1 MKSLLKLLTN
11 IRFWLIVGFVLG
23 TLLLIMVG
31 YLFDW
36 SQGIQILSIV
46 VLFFILLLIFMF
58 LSLRSARS
66 TKHIEQS
73 ISPSPAS
80 FLAPDRKLEIEQFR
94 QKMIGEIQSLKKG
107 TVAAGKK
114 GKSNLYSLP
123 WYILFGPENSGKS
136 TLVENSGLHFP
147 MGLETG
153 ATQNCDWFYSNTSVL
168 IDTAGTII
176 EPEDQDRAHGEWYE
190 LINLIS
196 KQRNRLPLN
205 GAIVCVNLLKILDTT
220 PDDVESLAKLLRSR
234 VNDLIQSSGF
244 HIPLYVIFTKCDLL
258 EGFTE
263 FFNQMPDD
271 KINQI
276 WGYTFSQTS
285 LNDEEVEDLFSQEYD
300 KLYDVLVNLR
310 LANLSNP
317 GDILKQS
324 KIYSFPEKFYSA
336 KEKIN
341 HFISHLFQQNFY
353 AENPIF
359 RGFYF
364 TSSTQDQLSVNRA
377 SEEIEMQFNP
387 ETHVT
392 QHRGPKINPRAYFTH
407 KLFSELIIPEQSLVK
422 PTPRMKLRFNFKNI
436 VLGFITVVVLILFI
450 FNIIMSAARNRD
462 DIIALNSMIHV
473 VDQVDWEQKAEPA
486 HFEIL
491 YQIQS
496 FTTHLQD
503 APFLSGSIY
512 QGDRLI
518 KPANQI
524 FIKKFVPLMSNF
536 LYRDVLS
543 KYLHS
548 YLNKTAT
555 VKRDQAYEYLR
566 AYLLLDI
573 EINRLSDEEAEKEFL
588 KSLMTTLV
596 DSIFNQKFN
605 KAYQNIFNEQNI
617 TSLHTLLQK
626 EVTYFVDVLT
636 YEDIENLDL
645 PFKNDKRL
653 VDRVRKA
660 LGKPDISDVYARI
673 KREGMVKYKQITI
686 NKLLSQ
692 YGEDYFE
699 DNTSVS
705 EFFSK
710 TAWNNYISDK
720 IDEVSK
726 NPNRDDWVL
735 NVQASELPAEFQD
748 ATIMKQKL
756 RQRYFYEYGKA
767 WWKFLGNIRYLPF
780 EDEKGASR
788 QLIGLGDFI
797 ESPIRKLIDI
807 VTDQTRFEGVIDQK
821 AVEIKKELGLAARR
835 HSIDDQFRFVHA
847 LSEDEGGKL
856 GDLLSHYE
864 ILSSVMEK
872 MQEDPGENS
881 AKMAADVIQQGSG
894 DIPDALQSIRRS
906 LRRLDQNARISVF
919 EKPVTMT
926 WSVLLAKVQQYLNQQ
941 WAENVNQ
948 IFDSEIAD
956 TYPINKKSNTEI
968 PPVDLAR
975 FFKKNDGILWNFVD
989 IELKPFL
996 RKNSWNPDTW
1006 EGEGIL
1012 LSQDYKSSLQKANDI
1027 TEGLGLLTR
1036 DDIKLDFKILPQ
1048 LPASK
1053 IGSVE
1058 QIILFI
1064 DGQELVYRMGRPT
1077 WENFFWP
1084 NPESVGSARLEV
1096 RTRITTYRPQQFDG
1110 SWSWFRLLD
1119 QAVIK
1124 KSTAAEINAE
1134 WRFPPD
1140 QNYEIQVKFKI
1151 SAHTINNPFGQK
1163 SFFKISFP
1171 ASLSE

>member
-1 MKSLLKLLTN
+1 MKSLLKLLTS
-11 IRFWLIVGFVLG
+11 IRFWLIVGFLLG
-23 TLLLIMVG
+23 TFSLLVAG

-36 SQGIQILSIV
+36 TNSIQILSIV
-46 VLFFILLLIFMF
+46 ILFFVVLFIFMF
-58 LSLRSARS
+58 MSLRSARS
-66 TKHIEQS
+66 TKQIQYS

-94 QKMIGEIQSLKKG
+94 QKQLGEILSLKKG
-107 TVAAGKK
+107 IHSKGKK

-123 WYILFGPENSGKS
+123 WYILFGPENAGK
-136 TLVENSGLHFP
+136 TTIIENSGLHFP
-147 MGLETG
+147 MGLEAG
-153 ATQNCDWFYSNTSVL
+153 ATQNCDWFYSNTAVL
-168 IDTAGTII
+168 IDTAWKII
-176 EPEDQDRAHGEWYE
+176 EPEDHDKARGEWYE
-190 LINLIS
+190 LINLLS
-196 KQRNRLPLN
+196 RQRKRLPLN
-205 GAIVCVNLLKILDTT
+205 GAIVCVNLSRIMETT

-234 VNDLIQSSGF
+234 VNELIQSSGF
-244 HIPLYVIFTKCDLL
+244 HIPLYVVFTKCDLL

-263 FFNQMPDD
+263 FFNEMSDD
-271 KINQI
+271 EIGQI
-276 WGYTFSQTS
+276 WGYTFPDTN
-285 LNDEEVEDLFSQEYD
+285 LNDGEIENIINREID
-300 KLYDVLVNLR
+300 KLAEVLANLR

-324 KIYSFPEKFYSA
+324 KIYNFPEKFYSA

-341 HFISHLFQQNFY
+341 HFISHLFQPNFY

-364 TSSTQDQLSVNRA
+364 TSATQTQLSVNRA

-392 QHRGPKINPRAYFTH
+392 QYRGAKFNPKAYFTH
-407 KLFSELIIPEQSLVK
+407 KLFSQLIVAEQYLVK
-422 PTPRMKLRFNFKNI
+422 PTPRMKIRYYFKNI
-436 VLGFITVVVLILFI
+436 VLGFVAAVVLGLFI
-450 FNIIMSAARNRD
+450 FNIIMSAARNTD
-462 DIIALNSMIHV
+462 DIITLKSMV
-473 VDQVDWEQKAEPA
+473 QAVDQFDWEQKAEPA

-491 YQIQS
+491 YQIQA

-503 APFLSGSIY
+503 PPFLSGSIY
-512 QGDRLI
+512 QGERLI

-524 FIKKFVPLMSNF
+524 FIRKFNPLISNF

-548 YLNKTAT
+548 YLNKTASVT
-555 VKRDQAYEYLR
+555 RDQAYEYLR
-566 AYLLLDI
+566 AYLLLDT
-573 EINRLSDEEAEKEFL
+573 EINRLSDEEAEKQFL

-596 DSIFNQKFN
+596 DSIFEQKFN
-605 KAYQNIFNEQNI
+605 IAYQNTFNEQNI
-617 TSLHTLLQK
+617 TDLNTLLQK

-636 YEDIENLDL
+636 YEDIDNLNL

-653 VDRVRKA
+653 VENVRKT

-673 KREGMVKYKQITI
+673 RREGMVKFKQITI
-686 NKLLSQ
+686 SQ
-692 YGEDYFE
+692 MLYQAGGDFFD
-699 DNTSVS
+699 DNTAIS

-710 TAWNNYISDK
+710 NAWQSYVLDK
-720 IDEVSK
+720 IDEASK

-756 RQRYFYEYGKA
+756 MQRYFYEYGKA
-767 WWKFLGNIRYLPF
+767 WWKFLGNIRYAPF
-780 EDEKGASR
+780 QDEMDASR
-788 QLIGLGDFI
+788 RLNELADFI
-797 ESPIRKLIDI
+797 ESPIRKLIDN

-821 AVEIKKELGLAARR
+821 AVELKKELGLTANR
-835 HSIDDQFRFVHA
+835 HSIDEQFRFVHA

-856 GDLLSHYE
+856 GDLLSQYE
-864 ILSSVMEK
+864 LLGGVMEK

-881 AKMAADVIQQGSG
+881 AKIAAAVIQQGSG
-894 DIPDALQSIRRS
+894 DIPVALQSIRRS
-906 LRRLDQNARISVF
+906 LRRLDQDARISIF
-919 EKPVTMT
+919 EKPVIMT
-926 WSVLLAKVQQYLNQQ
+926 WSVLLAKVQKYLDQQ
-941 WAENVNQ
+941 WAENVSQ
-948 IFDSEIAD
+948 KFESEMAN

-975 FFKKNDGILWNFVD
+975 FFKKSDGILWNYVD

-1006 EGEGIL
+1006 EGEGII
-1012 LSQDYKSSLQKANDI
+1012 LSQEFKSSIQKAYDI
-1027 TEGLGLLTR
+1027 TEGLGLITQDNL
-1036 DDIKLDFKILPQ
+1036 KLDFKILPQ
-1048 LPASK
+1048 LPTSK
-1053 IGSVE
+1053 IGNVE
-1058 QIILFI
+1058 QIILLI

-1084 NPESVGSARLEV
+1084 NQENVGSARLEV
-1096 RTRITTYRPQQFDG
+1096 RTRISTYRPQQFDG
-1110 SWSWFRLLD
+1110 SWGWFRLLD
-1119 QAVIK
+1119 QAVIN

-1140 QNYEIQVKFKI
+1140 HNYEIQVKFKI

-1163 SFFKISFP
+1163 TFFNISFP
-1171 ASLSE
+1171 RNIY